1 MAKKKEV
8 VLCKVEP
15 LPKRWMTQEEAG
27 VYLGFG
33 ERTFWLKLR
42 NQGEIA
48 WSRLGK
54 HIIYSV
60 KQLDELVERHRESVK
75 RF

>member
-48 WSRLGK
+48 RYRVGK
-54 HIIYSV
+54 HII
-60 KQLDELVERHRESVK
+60 
-75 RF
+75 